1 MKERPEDERTET
13 VEIDLSYEQYF
24 TLNEE
29 ARKQEISLDDYIN
42 NILKEAMND
51 EKFISDLKN
60 L

>member
-1 MKERPEDERTET
+1 MKERSEDERTEV

-24 TLNEE
+24 ILNEA